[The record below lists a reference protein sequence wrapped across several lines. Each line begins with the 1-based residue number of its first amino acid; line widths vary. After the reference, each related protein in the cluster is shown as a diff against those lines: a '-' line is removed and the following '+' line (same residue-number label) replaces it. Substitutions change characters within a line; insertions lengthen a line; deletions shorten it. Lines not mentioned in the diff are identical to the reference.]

1 MNYSEDD
8 CLQSNSKHCYKSL
21 DSNSGLC
28 YLGKEERT
36 NYPSKDCVYHLP
48 IVYESE
54 QIVLSDEYV
63 SRALSGPITTL
74 NGSFP
79 DNAFEYC
86 ESINCYMVVHEETTN
101 STYFM
106 ANPSQLSLQESGI
119 TFGPSDKRYTF
130 YFEPRCE
137 PMEPQ
142 ARQTVVDL
150 CRAFD
155 APSANAFFAIGYD
168 QSDLAGPTD
177 EDSCRIECEDSA
189 TCTSFAFR
197 VDENECRFWNL
208 SPDLPS
214 RENPICI
221 I

>member
-1 MNYSEDD
+1 
-8 CLQSNSKHCYKSL
+8 
-21 DSNSGLC
+21 
-28 YLGKEERT
+28 ERT
-36 NYPSKDCVYHLP
+36 THPSKDCVYHLP

-54 QIVLSDEYV
+54 QIVLSEEYI

-142 ARQTVVDL
+142 ARQTVDDL
-150 CRAFD
+150 CSEFD
-155 APSANAFFAIGYD
+155 EPPANAVFAIGYD

-177 EDSCRIECEDSA
+177 EKSCRTECEDSA
-189 TCTSFAFR
+189 TCASYAFR

-214 RENPICI
+214 TENPICI